1 MMPQVA
7 KLLRMPFLD
16 QEAEKFIVNIIISQ
30 LNSRKDQQSN
40 DVPTFLDVFVAALQ
54 NHSIS
59 EQAADKAAGNTP
71 GDQFE
76 DDAKLKNFNTHQSL
90 YSTKDEFELAVVS
103 NLFLLFFAGFDTT
116 STTMASVFFYL
127 ATNPEGKNTVGL
139 KKNKRIMT
147 RLK

>member
-16 QEAEKFIVNIIISQ
+16 QEAEKFIVNIIISL
-30 LNSRKDQQSN
+30 LNSRKDKQSN
-40 DVPTFLDVFVAALQ
+40 DFPNFLDVFVAALE
-54 NHSIS
+54 NNSIS
-59 EQAADKAAGNTP
+59 EQAGDKAVGNTI

-76 DDAKLKNFNTHQSL
+76 DDAKLKNVNTHQNL
-90 YSTKDEFELAVVS
+90 YSTKDEFELSVVS

-116 STTMASVFFYL
+116 STAMASVFFYL

-139 KKNKRIMT
+139 KNNKRIIIGI
-147 RLK
+147 